1 MNKIRRLFLVAAIS
15 AFGYAEGADIDRIE
29 PPFWWAGMESP
40 SLQLMVY
47 GDDIGSTDSV
57 VVEGDGVTVT
67 ELHKADSP
75 NYVFVDLTLD
85 PALAPQSVTLQFF
98 DDQQKLADAQYSFK
112 ARHPNSSERKGFAAQ
127 DVIYLITPDR
137 FANGDL
143 TNDEVKELSEG
154 IDRQAPSGRHGG
166 DIAGVIQHL
175 DYLANMGFTQLWL
188 NPVLENAQ
196 AEYSYHGYSTT
207 DFYRVDPRMG
217 SNKLYASLSDQAAKK
232 GLGLIKDII
241 LNHCGSGHWW
251 MNDLPFTDWINYNA
265 SFSPTSHRRES
276 LRDPHAAEVDKQ
288 EFSDGWFVPSMP
300 DLNQRNRFMARYLIQ
315 NSIWWIE
322 YAGLSGIRVDTYSY
336 PDKTFLTEWSRTV
349 MAEYPNLNIVGEEW
363 SENPA
368 VVSYWQK
375 GKQTFD
381 GYQSFTPS
389 MMDFPWQRALLNSVA
404 NPESWGEGM
413 VQMYQALSNDFL
425 YADPYNLVIFPDNHD
440 MSRIYTSINEDYE
453 HWKMAMIMTLTLRG
467 IPQIYYGTEIL
478 MTNPGTDD
486 HGVIRTDFPGGWPGD
501 KVNAFTAQGLTDQQK
516 NAQEFLKFWL
526 NWRKNNTAV
535 TQGKLMHYAPRDGVY
550 VYFRYT
556 ESDTVMV
563 VINHSDSPQRLDP
576 QIFEQ
581 RLNDF
586 TRAHHVASDQITTLS
601 QALQSRAKSV
611 SVYELQ

>member
-1 MNKIRRLFLVAAIS
+1 MKIIRTLLLGAAITT
-15 AFGYAEGADIDRIE
+15 FGTAQGAEVERIE
-29 PPFWWAGMESP
+29 PPFWWAGMQANT
-40 SLQLMVY
+40 LQLMVY

-57 VVEGDGVTVT
+57 VIDSAGVSVT
-67 ELHKADSP
+67 QLHTADSP
-75 NYVFVDLTLD
+75 NYLFVDLKLD
-85 PALAPQSVTLQFF
+85 DSLTAKPVTLKFYA
-98 DDQQKLADAQYSFK
+98 DQQQVADAQYSFK
-112 ARHPNSSERKGFAAQ
+112 ARHVNSAQRKGFSAQ

-143 TNDEVKELSEG
+143 NNDEVKGLREG
-154 IDRQAPSGRHGG
+154 IDRQAPGGRHGG

-175 DYLANMGFTQLWL
+175 DYLADMGFTQLWL

-217 SNKLYASLSDQAAKK
+217 SNKLYVSLSDQAADK
-232 GLGLIKDII
+232 GMGLIKDII

-251 MNDLPFTDWINYNA
+251 MDDLPFTDWINYNA

-288 EFSDGWFVPSMP
+288 EFNDGWFVPTMP

-315 NSIWWIE
+315 NSIWWVE

-336 PDKTFLTEWSRTV
+336 PDKTFLTGWSRAV

-363 SENPA
+363 SENSA
-368 VVSYWQK
+368 IVAYWQE
-375 GKQTFD
+375 GKKTFD

-389 MMDFPWQRALLNSVA
+389 MMDFPWQRALLNSL
-404 NPESWGEGM
+404 NNEESWGEGM

-440 MSRIYTSINEDYE
+440 MSRIYTSLNENYE

-501 KVNAFTAQGLTDQQK
+501 RVNAFNAEGLTEQQAK
-516 NAQEFLKFWL
+516 AQEFLKFWL
-526 NWRKNNTAV
+526 NWRKTSTAV
-535 TQGKLMHYAPRDGVY
+535 TQGKLMHYAPRDSVY

-556 ESDTVMV
+556 DSDTVMV
-563 VINHSDSPQRLDP
+563 VINHSDSPQSVDP

-581 RLNDF
+581 RLAGF
-586 TRAHHVASDQITTLS
+586 TKAHHVESEQITTLS
-601 QALQSRAKSV
+601 QALQSRAQSV

>member
-1 MNKIRRLFLVAAIS
+1 MNRLRSIIFVAAITV
-15 AFGYAEGADIDRIE
+15 FGYAEGADIDRIE
-29 PPFWWAGMESP
+29 PPFWWAGMKSDT
-40 SLQLMVY
+40 LQLMVY
-47 GDDIGSTDSV
+47 GEDIGSTDSV
-57 VVEGDGVTVT
+57 VIDGPGVSVTQ
-67 ELHKADSP
+67 LHSADSP
-75 NYVFVDLTLD
+75 NYLFVDLKLKD
-85 PALAPQSVTLQFF
+85 ALSAQSVSLNFYA
-98 DDQQKLADAQYSFK
+98 DQQLLASTQYIFK
-112 ARHPNSSERKGFAAQ
+112 SRRPNSAERKGFSAQ

-143 TNDEVKELSEG
+143 HNDRVKGLSEG
-154 IDRQAPSGRHGG
+154 VNRDNPGGRHGG
-166 DIAGVIQHL
+166 DIAGVIQNL
-175 DYLANMGFTQLWL
+175 DYLADMGFTQLWL

-196 AEYSYHGYSTT
+196 EDYSYHGYSTT

-217 SNKLYASLSDQAAKK
+217 SNQLYVSLSNQASEK

-276 LRDPHAAEVDKQ
+276 LRDPHAAEIDKQ
-288 EFSDGWFVPSMP
+288 EFSDGWFVPTMP
-300 DLNQRNRFMARYLIQ
+300 DLNQRNRFMARYLMQ

-336 PDKTFLTEWSRTV
+336 PDKTFLSDWSQAV
-349 MAEYPNLNIVGEEW
+349 MTEYPNLNIVGEEW

-368 VVSYWQK
+368 VVAYWQE

-389 MMDFPWQRALLNSVA
+389 MMDFPWQRALLNSLN

-440 MSRIYTSINEDYE
+440 MSRIYTSLNENYE

-486 HGVIRTDFPGGWPGD
+486 HGVIRTDFPGGWPND
-501 KVNAFTAQGLTDQQK
+501 QVNAFTAEGLTERQVE
-516 NAQEFLKFWL
+516 AQEFLKFWL
-526 NWRKNNTAV
+526 NWRKNNAAV
-535 TQGKLMHYAPRDGVY
+535 KQGKLMHYAPRDGVY

-556 ESDTVMV
+556 DDTSVMV
-563 VINHSDSPQRLDP
+563 MINHSDSAQSLDP
-576 QIFEQ
+576 EIFEQ
-581 RLNDF
+581 RLAGFNQ
-586 TRAHHVASDQITTLS
+586 AHDVASGKTTTLS
-601 QALQSRAKSV
+601 QALRSQAQSV